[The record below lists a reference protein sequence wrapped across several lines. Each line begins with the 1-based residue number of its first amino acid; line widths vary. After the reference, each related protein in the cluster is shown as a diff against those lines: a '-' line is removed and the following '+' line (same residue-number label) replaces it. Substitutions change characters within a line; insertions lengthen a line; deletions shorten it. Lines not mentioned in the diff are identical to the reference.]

1 MSDQVRER
9 YIYILI
15 GAVAKLQAIDLDTR
29 EYTNYTHTNS
39 DSSRLL
45 LLLLLLLQLLL
56 LVLLWLPLPLLSPLL
71 LRSQTLVVL
80 AMFAQT

>member
-56 LVLLWLPLPLLSPLL
+56 LVLLWLPLLSPLL